1 MKRMKERLEPAE
13 HVNVLVGVPRCF
25 RAPGAPPLI
34 VGAASK
40 TSVPKIPKPIVGAG
54 KGFRGI

>member
-1 MKRMKERLEPAE
+1 MKKPVIVENL
-13 HVNVLVGVPRCF
+13 LVGVPRTF
-25 RAPGAPPLI
+25 RAPGAPPVI

-40 TSVPKIPKPIVGAG
+40 TSAPKPPKKPIVGAG